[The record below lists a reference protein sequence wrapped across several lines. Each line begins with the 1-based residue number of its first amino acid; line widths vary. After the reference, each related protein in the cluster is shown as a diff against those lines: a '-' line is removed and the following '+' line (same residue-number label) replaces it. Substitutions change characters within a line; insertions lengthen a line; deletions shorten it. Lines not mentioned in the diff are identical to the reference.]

1 MIYNDS
7 SFSPTP
13 ADKAGIYYTHTYW
26 LLKGPYYKYRGSRT
40 PYQYGYDQ
48 GTKAASAWFD
58 HYWSTKIYGKT
69 FFADIEEG
77 TSNDP
82 QSDYYDDT
90 WLWDGTSW
98 TEMHPLHRPAGRADF
113 GMAFDESRQQVILFG
128 GQSYA
133 YIDTTETWAWDGQDW
148 IQLQA
153 FQSPP
158 KDLAYGAQLVYVP
171 DLQAV
176 MLYNAFRQKSI
187 IADENIF
194 AELSS
199 VWFLNYRYLI
209 YLPIIDK

>member
-7 SFSPTP
+7 SFSPTA

-82 QSDYYDDT
+82 QSDYYDGWRYFYNGNYYVDYISNRSVLDGFIDGVNNYIRSSST
-90 WLWDGTSW
+90 DFNPGIYTRLDLWENWFDGADGYN
-98 TEMHPLHRPAGRADF
+98 PAGDLVVWLAGNACGFNCWASFIIKGRY
-113 GMAFDESRQQVILFG
+113 MA
-128 GQSYA
+128 
-133 YIDTTETWAWDGQDW
+133 
-148 IQLQA
+148 
-153 FQSPP
+153 
-158 KDLAYGAQLVYVP
+158 
-171 DLQAV
+171 
-176 MLYNAFRQKSI
+176 
-187 IADENIF
+187 
-194 AELSS
+194 
-199 VWFLNYRYLI
+199 
-209 YLPIIDK
+209 